1 MPRRISVT
9 LTVLIVVTS
18 LVACAD
24 TGGRLQRHRHV
35 PSCPDG
41 LILICESQQPPAKGG
56 VEEIPEYDRCYCES
70 VL

>member
-1 MPRRISVT
+1 MSRRISTT
-9 LTVLIVVTS
+9 LTALIICTS

-24 TGGRLQRHRHV
+24 KGGRLQRHRHV

-41 LILICESQQPPAKGG
+41 LILICESQQPLAKGG
-56 VEEIPEYDRCYCES
+56 AEEIPEYERCYCES